1 MMMFI
6 DISPYVHESITAS
19 KTKVTN

>member
-1 MMMFI
+1 MMFI